1 MIARRALLFCCLSAL
16 GGTLV
21 GALLTGTETT
31 TSQSVAQEFPRTAPV
46 GPLAGARFSPA
57 PSGAGVAPSY
67 TEEERVNIAVYE
79 SANKSVVNISTKSV
93 RGDGFF
99 WQEIASEGE
108 GSGIVVDRQGH
119 ILTNS
124 HVVEDAQQVLVTLY
138 DGKSYEAQLVG
149 KDLTNDMAVLAIKA
163 PSESLFPVE
172 FGDSSNLLVGQRVFA
187 IGNPFGLERTLS
199 TGIVASL
206 NRTMPSRSEARTI
219 KQIIQIDAAINP
231 GSSGGPL
238 LDTGGRM
245 IGMNTAIASRTGE
258 SAGVGFAI
266 PVNTIAR
273 IVPQLIENGRVL
285 RPSIGIAAAYQTEE
299 GLLIV
304 EVDRAGAAKKA
315 GLRGFSLVRRQK
327 RIGPSIWEQTVLDRS
342 TADLII
348 GVGGQRIHTWDEFLS
363 IIEGKQAGDKIVVNV
378 IRDGQQVGVPVTL
391 EGNE

>member
-1 MIARRALLFCCLSAL
+1 MITKKALLLCLLTAL
-16 GGTLV
+16 GGMLV
-21 GALLTGTETT
+21 GALLTGPATT
-31 TSQSVAQEFPRTAPV
+31 TSRSIAQELSRTSPV
-46 GPLAGARFSPA
+46 PPAAGSRLTPA
-57 PSGAGVAPSY
+57 PSGVGTATSF
-67 TEEERVNIAVYE
+67 TEEERVNIAVYV

-93 RGDGFF
+93 RSDGFF
-99 WQEIASEGE
+99 WQEISEGE

-124 HVVEDAQQVLVTLY
+124 HVIEDARQVLVTLY
-138 DGKSYEAQLVG
+138 DGKSYEARLVG
-149 KDLTNDMAVLAIKA
+149 KDRTNDVAVLAIDA
-163 PSESLFPVE
+163 PGESLFPLK
-172 FGDSSNLLVGQRVFA
+172 FGDSSGLLVGQRVFA

-199 TGIVASL
+199 TGIIASL

-245 IGMNTAIASRTGE
+245 IGMNTAIASRTGQ

-285 RPSIGIAAAYQTEE
+285 RPSIGITAAYQTGE

-304 EVDRAGAAKKA
+304 EVDRGGAAKKA
-315 GLRGFSLVRRQK
+315 GLRGFTLVRRQT
-327 RIGPSIWEQTVLDRS
+327 RIGHSIWEQTVLDRS

-348 GVGGQRIHTWDEFLS
+348 GIDGQRIHTWDDFFS
-363 IIEGKQAGDKIVVNV
+363 VIESKQAGDEIVVNV
-378 IRDGQQVGVPVTL
+378 IRDGGQVGVPVIL
-391 EGNE
+391 EGDE